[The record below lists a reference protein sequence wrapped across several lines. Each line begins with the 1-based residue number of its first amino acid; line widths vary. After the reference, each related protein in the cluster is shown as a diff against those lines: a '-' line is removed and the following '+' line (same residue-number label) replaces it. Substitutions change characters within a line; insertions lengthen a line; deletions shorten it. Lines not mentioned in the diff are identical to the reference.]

1 MSLSTAASRPLNYC
15 LTVSLSTAAS
25 RPLNYCLTVCLSTA
39 ASPAPELLLDC
50 VSLHC
55 SKSAPELLLDCV
67 SLYCSKSSDLQQV
80 SATEVFRIMAS
91 CKRPAPELDDYTDI
105 NEPFQTANLHGVLKT
120 LSPVKKGK
128 TCRYFDG
135 VLTDGTSTMRL
146 VGFRQDQQK
155 RLITFS
161 ENKHQFHC
169 RIVR

>member
-25 RPLNYCLTVCLSTA
+25 LPLN
-39 ASPAPELLLDC
+39 
-50 VSLHC
+50 
-55 SKSAPELLLDCV
+55 SAPELLLDCV
-67 SLYCSKSSDLQQV
+67 SLYCTKSSDLQQV

-91 CKRPAPELDDYTDI
+91 RKRPAPELDEYTDI
-105 NEPFQTANLHGVLKT
+105 TEPFQTANLHGVLKT

-146 VGFRQDQQK
+146 VGFRQDQQSDSLHFQK
-155 RLITFS
+155 T
-161 ENKHQFHC
+161 KHQSHC
-169 RIVR
+169 MIVR